1 MKVSDIMLIY
11 DLTYEDLEEFLV
23 ENGYPKYRA
32 DQIWGWVY
40 RQKIDSFEEMNNV
53 PEDLVKLLSENF
65 KFNSMELVIKNV
77 SADGTI
83 KFLYDLHDAN
93 LIETVLMKHNYGM
106 SACVTTQVGCNIG
119 CSFCASGILKKH
131 RDLSAGEIVAQIIK
145 TEKDSGVRI
154 SSIVVMG
161 IGEPFDNYKNLVK
174 FLQIVNHP
182 KGLAIGARH
191 ITVSTSGLVPKIKEF
206 AHLGMQVNLAISLHA
221 PNNEIRSKLMK
232 INERF
237 NIEQVMEAIKYYINV
252 TNRRVTI
259 EYIMIQELNDSE
271 ETAKELAKLLKGMNV
286 YVNLIPYN
294 KVKEAPYERSSLERR
309 EKFYQILKDNR
320 ITATLRREQGHDINA
335 ACGQLR
341 SQNL

>member
-1 MKVSDIMLIY
+1 MLIY

-23 ENGYPKYRA
+23 EKGFPKYRA

-53 PEDLVKLLSENF
+53 PEDIVKVLSENF

-77 SADGTI
+77 SEDGTM

-131 RDLSAGEIVAQIIK
+131 RDLTAGEIVAQIIK

-221 PNNEIRSKLMK
+221 PTNEIRTKLMK

-237 NIEQVMEAIKYYINV
+237 NVEQVMDAIKYYINV

-259 EYIMIQELNDSE
+259 EYIMINELNDSE
-271 ETAKELAKLLKGMNV
+271 QTAKDLVRLLKGMNV

-294 KVKEAPYERSSLERR
+294 KVKEAPYERSTLERR

>member
-1 MKVSDIMLIY
+1 MLIY